1 MYYKATIYDPEDG
14 FDQILAAV
22 SKFNAERFLY
32 AIRYKN
38 CDERQLERMAVEV
51 TSYRQKLEV
60 EPLIVKQVI
69 ESSKGTGITPTEVAL
84 FGENEDRV
92 HRCRNI
98 ILHFDDLIP
107 AKYRRTKMPARYV
120 QMFFQLVDIPY
131 KLEAEAVKYFNEIY
145 LSAEGHRFQTVSY
158 QAVNA
163 CKKEV
168 LADKDGAFNVFQQ
181 LTGRR
186 IF

>member
-1 MYYKATIYDPEDG
+1 MYYKATICDPEEG
-14 FDQILAAV
+14 IDQILAAV
-22 SKFNAERFLY
+22 SKFNAERFFY

-38 CDERQLERMAVEV
+38 CDERQLERMAV
-51 TSYRQKLEV
+51 EV

-120 QMFFQLVDIPY
+120 QMFFQLVDILY

-168 LADKDGAFNVFQQ
+168 LADKDGAFKAFQQ